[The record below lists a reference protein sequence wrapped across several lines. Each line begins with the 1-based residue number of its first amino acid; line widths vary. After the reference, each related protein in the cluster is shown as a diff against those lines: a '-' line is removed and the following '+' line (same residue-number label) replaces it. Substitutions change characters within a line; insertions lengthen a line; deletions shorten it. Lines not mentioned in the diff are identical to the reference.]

1 MSKEEYAKT
10 QKKKSE
16 KNVVKKIDD
25 NNNTDELAGIEGDMR
40 IIIKDK
46 QFGNKN
52 GFGFGGNHN
61 NHNQNEGIK
70 PVETDVLIYEPQV
83 MKNDI
88 QLDDIEVFNELNEQE
103 DKKENNENDIPSN
116 NNNHNNTIN
125 DKVEVIPDPK
135 VEEPQE
141 EI

>member
-1 MSKEEYAKT
+1 
-10 QKKKSE
+10 
-16 KNVVKKIDD
+16 
-25 NNNTDELAGIEGDMR
+25 
-40 IIIKDK
+40 
-46 QFGNKN
+46 
-52 GFGFGGNHN
+52 
-61 NHNQNEGIK
+61 
-70 PVETDVLIYEPQV
+70 

-103 DKKENNENDIPSN
+103 DKKENNENDIHN
-116 NNNHNNTIN
+116 NNNMNNTIN